1 MTNFEESNPCDV
13 EIGKLVN
20 VLEKD
25 FRNIKEKDLKFTYHG
40 TFNVFE
46 IRKKI
51 LRVPDKDLRNHKG
64 SQIIQNETVKLKNL
78 AKLISIPIPKPENVS
93 LNDNMPYVIYQK
105 LPGVSLSTIFHTLND
120 QKKKRV
126 AEGIAEFLN
135 QLHAPQVL
143 HTVHSSIFHTKFT
156 ASDYKVYWE
165 NRFEEI
171 KEKIFPLVNTS
182 QKAWIYT
189 IFSRFLRTSENFLFK
204 PAITHCDFDTSNIL
218 VNPQKG
224 ILTGIIDF
232 EETKAWDPAADLLF
246 FEDSTFQQQI
256 LDSYQYADSPSLQN
270 RMKFLYCRTFAP
282 YITWGLDHQKTSMVE
297 YGLKRLVFL
306 LERFPS

>member
-1 MTNFEESNPCDV
+1 VD
-13 EIGKLVN
+13 IGKLVN

-25 FRNIKEKDLKFTYHG
+25 FRNIKEKELKFTYHG

-78 AKLISIPIPKPENVS
+78 AKLLSISIPKPENMS
-93 LNDNMPYVIYQK
+93 LNDDMPYVMYQK
-105 LPGVSLSTIFHTLND
+105 LPGVSLSTVFDTLNE
-120 QKKKRV
+120 QKKKRI

-135 QLHAPQVL
+135 QLHAPHVL
-143 HTVHSSIFHTKFT
+143 HTVHSSIFHTKFA
-156 ASDYKVYWE
+156 ASDYKEFWE

-189 IFSRFLRTSENFLFK
+189 IFSRFLRNSDNFLFK

-224 ILTGIIDF
+224 IVTGIIDF

-246 FEDSTFQQQI
+246 FEDPTFQRQI
-256 LDSYQYADSPSLQN
+256 LESYNYVNSPSLQN
-270 RMKFLYCRTFAP
+270 RMKFLYCQTFAP
-282 YITWGLDHQKTSMVE
+282 YITWGLDHGKREMVE
-297 YGLKRLVFL
+297 FGLKK
-306 LERFPS
+306 LEKIQKKFSS